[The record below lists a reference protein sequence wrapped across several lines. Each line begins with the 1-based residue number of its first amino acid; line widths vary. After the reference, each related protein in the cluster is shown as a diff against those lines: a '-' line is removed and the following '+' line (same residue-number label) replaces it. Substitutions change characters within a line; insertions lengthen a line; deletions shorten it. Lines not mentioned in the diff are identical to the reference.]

1 LLTPDDAERGIDADA
16 NCSMIIYNVS
26 GASVAD
32 HKHLK
37 WIKG

>member
-1 LLTPDDAERGIDADA
+1 MDRCGRQLQQ
-16 NCSMIIYNVS
+16 IIYNVG